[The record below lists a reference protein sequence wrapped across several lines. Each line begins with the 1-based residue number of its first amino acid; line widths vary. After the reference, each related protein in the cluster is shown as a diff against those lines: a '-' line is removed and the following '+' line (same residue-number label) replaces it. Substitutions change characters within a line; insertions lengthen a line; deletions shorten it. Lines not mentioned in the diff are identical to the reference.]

1 VSCLRENFTSSSYG
15 EGLETSRRAPRQSF
29 TRQLFFKSIKQ
40 NLRIKTFVGTS
51 ANALKI
57 PIWTALIA
65 LLLERFLEL
74 RSRLKWHAS
83 RFIALLRRQLFVY
96 SGLFRFLDYPFEAQL
111 ELGKTTYPVK
121 LPYSRTATCLPMT
134 NLD

>member
-57 PIWTALIA
+57 QIWTALIA

-96 SGLFRFLDYPFEAQL
+96 SGLFRFLDYPFEC
-111 ELGKTTYPVK
+111 PVRTRQDH
-121 LPYSRTATCLPMT
+121 LPGQPALFAPSDLPMT